1 MWDFDPTVRKTDKDL
16 EKLYM
21 NVVYQHPKEFQ
32 TFVEEDFD
40 LSSNAIM
47 EAITVSKEMT
57 RIILTRSTNF
67 CMRI

>member
-1 MWDFDPTVRKTDKDL
+1 
-16 EKLYM
+16 M

-47 EAITVSKEMT
+47 KAITFEVSKEMT
-57 RIILTRSTNF
+57 RIILTRSTSF

>member
-1 MWDFDPTVRKTDKDL
+1 MH
-16 EKLYM
+16 
-21 NVVYQHPKEFQ
+21 VVYRHQNKFQ

-47 EAITVSKEMT
+47 DAITVSNEMT
-57 RIILTRSTNF
+57 RIILTRSTSF

>member
-1 MWDFDPTVRKTDKDL
+1 
-16 EKLYM
+16 M